1 MAARRAPAGPAAE
14 PDLPSSLVD
23 HSSSLWGAGHSQ
35 VARQLLTSGVRCFAA
50 NGFHATTTRD
60 VTSAVGL
67 SPGALY
73 VHFPSKEDLLFEIVS
88 TAHRHSFEAV
98 RAVPQAE
105 DASTHLREL
114 VARFVEW
121 HARHHVAGRVSQYEL
136 GALTSE
142 HHHEILALRRQSSEV
157 FRKAVDRGIRSQE
170 FANLDVRRVTRA
182 IVSLG
187 VDLVRWYRLDGPD
200 SPEEM
205 GRFYGDLA
213 LAMITQSAAGR
224 STT

>member
-1 MAARRAPAGPAAE
+1 MAARRAPTGPAPE
-14 PDLPSSLVD
+14 PDLPPSLVD
-23 HSSSLWGAGHSQ
+23 HSSSLWAAGHSQ

-60 VTSAVGL
+60 ITSAVGL

-88 TAHRHSFEAV
+88 TAHRHSLDAV
-98 RAVPQAE
+98 RGVEDAE
-105 DASTHLREL
+105 DASTHLHEL
-114 VARFVEW
+114 VSRFVEW

-136 GALTSE
+136 GALTPQ
-142 HHHEILALRRQSSEV
+142 HHEEILALRRRSSEV
-157 FRKAVDRGIRSQE
+157 FRKAVDRGIRSTAFVE
-170 FANLDVRRVTRA
+170 LDVRRVTRA

-200 SPEEM
+200 SPEDM
-205 GRFYGDLA
+205 GRFYADLA
-213 LAMITQSAAGR
+213 LAMVTRTGS
-224 STT
+224 